1 MIYVIAAIL
10 LIVAYVG
17 LNALY
22 KRTNHYKNSILTYS
36 TFEKGI
42 PDHLSFVNLGSTY
55 SQYAFNC
62 YKELGAT
69 KAFNMA
75 LPCES
80 SEADLV
86 KLKLFAS
93 KLDEGC
99 VVAITLAPCNTLYH
113 WGQLNEGLK
122 HYRFMPRTEKKDW
135 KLQDCIKYHLPL
147 FPLEVRRA
155 ARILRDTKPL
165 DDIVNLYPSRLYT
178 KEEIEKKAQDM
189 VGTWKRLFQLKDLKT
204 AATNEKNLCEINTN
218 RRYVEQ
224 IMDFCKERHFK
235 PIIVI
240 PPFIKQLNDY
250 FSPEFINSTLGSIFE
265 LAKGR
270 GVNIYDFRTEPLFQ
284 ENSGLY
290 ADGFFSLN
298 KYGSEKFVKMLL
310 SKMKED
316 GIVINNNKLR

>member
-1 MIYVIAAIL
+1 MLFVIAAIL

-22 KRTNHYKNSILTYS
+22 KRTNHYKNSSLTFS
-36 TFEKGI
+36 TFEEGI

-69 KAFNMA
+69 RACNLA

-86 KLKLFAS
+86 KLQLLSSHF
-93 KLDEGC
+93 DEEC

-122 HYRFMPRTEKKDW
+122 HYGFMPRKYKKDW
-135 KLQDCIKYHLPL
+135 KLKDFIKYHLPL
-147 FPLEVRRA
+147 FPLDARRA
-155 ARILRDTKPL
+155 ARIMRDSKPM
-165 DDIVNLYPSRLYT
+165 DDIVNLYPSRVYT
-178 KEEIEKKAQDM
+178 KEEVEKKAQCM
-189 VGTWKRLFQLKDLKT
+189 VDTWKRLFQLNDLKT
-204 AATNEKNLCEINTN
+204 AVSNEKNLNEVNTN
-218 RRYVEQ
+218 KKYVEQ
-224 IMDFCKERHFK
+224 MMDYCHECHFV

-240 PPFIKQLNDY
+240 PPFVKQLNDY
-250 FSPEFINSTLGSIFE
+250 FSSDFISSTLGSV
-265 LAKGR
+265 LDSAKSKN
-270 GVNIYDFRTEPLFQ
+270 VKIYDFRTEPCFQ
-284 ENSGLY
+284 ENTGLY
-290 ADGFFSLN
+290 ADGFFCLN

-310 SKMKED
+310 SRMKED
-316 GIVINNNKLR
+316 GIVIDNNTLR